1 MASHPRLPGVFR
13 LSARADP
20 VFLLEML
27 YEAVY
32 WRDDGRDERPP
43 LESLLDDP
51 HHAVYV
57 EGWGRPGDTAV
68 IAFDRS
74 DEPVGAAWSRHF
86 PATAPGYGFLTEAIP
101 ELAIGVFAEFR
112 GQGVGSLLLGSL
124 IARVTAAGEPAL
136 SLSVEP
142 DNPSRQLYVKHG
154 FVVVPS
160 SGAVSAGAAE
170 TMVIRLAPS

>member
-1 MASHPRLPGVFR
+1 MTSTLGCRAVSTERARSRVPARDALRGGVR
-13 LSARADP
+13 
-20 VFLLEML
+20 
-27 YEAVY
+27 
-32 WRDDGRDERPP
+32 RDDGRDERPP
-43 LESLLDDP
+43 LESLLNDP
-51 HHAVYV
+51 HHAAYV

-68 IAFDRS
+68 IALDRS
-74 DEPVGAAWSRHF
+74 DEPVGAAGPGTS
-86 PATAPGYGFLTEAIP
+86 ATAPGYGFLSEVIP

-124 IARVTAAGEPAL
+124 IAGSAAGEPAL

-160 SGAVSAGAAE
+160 TGESTPVNRRRRGRGNDGAA
-170 TMVIRLAPS
+170 RR

>member
-1 MASHPRLPGVFR
+1 MFR

-27 YEAVY
+27 YEAVF

-43 LESLLDDP
+43 LESLLNDP
-51 HHAVYV
+51 HYAAYV
-57 EGWGRPGDTAV
+57 EGWGRPGDTAL

-74 DEPVGAAWSRHF
+74 DEPVGAAWARHF
-86 PATAPGYGFLTEAIP
+86 PATAPGYGFISEAIP

-112 GQGVGSLLLGSL
+112 RQGVGSLLLGSL

-136 SLSVEP
+136 SLSVET
-142 DNPSRQLYVKHG
+142 DNPSRQLYLKHG
-154 FVVVPS
+154 FVTVPPAGTT
-160 SGAVSAGAAE
+160 GAVEEADGGAE
-170 TMVIRLAPS
+170 TMVLRLAPS